1 MRSVRASYL
10 RAIGMRLLAGIPV
23 FLLVT
28 FAATAL
34 SDFIPGS
41 AGQAILGDSAT
52 PAQIAALNA
61 RYGYD
66 RPSWERYAIWLW
78 KLAQGDL
85 GKTLYSQQ
93 SVALLI
99 LNRAAVTFQ
108 IAILAMALALSIALP
123 LAMFTAIRPG
133 GIADTALRMISS
145 TMLSIPVF
153 VTVVVLG
160 FLFAIVLRWLPATG
174 WVTFTADPIGNLRH
188 VALPVMCLAVHQ
200 TAYFYR
206 VSRSEFV
213 ATLQEDFILVARAKG
228 LPTSYILLRHLLRPS
243 LPQVLTVFGLSMSY
257 LLGGS
262 FIVESYFAV
271 PGIGWTVL
279 NAVTTHDLALVQA
292 ILSVIVLIFVLM
304 FILVDLGYALIDPRV
319 DVK

>member
-1 MRSVRASYL
+1 MRTVQSTYL
-10 RAIGMRLLAGIPV
+10 RAIGLRLLAGVPV

-34 SDFIPGS
+34 SDFMPGS
-41 AGQAILGDSAT
+41 AAQAILGDQAT
-52 PAQIAALNA
+52 PQQIATLNA

-66 RPSWERYAIWLW
+66 RPSWERYGLWLW
-78 KLAQGDL
+78 KLLHGDL
-85 GKTLYSQQ
+85 GTTMYSQQ
-93 SVALLI
+93 SVAALLV
-99 LNRAAVTFQ
+99 NRAAVTFE
-108 IAILAMALALSIALP
+108 IAILAMLAALSIAIP
-123 LAMFTAIRPG
+123 LAMFTAIRPDRFT
-133 GIADTALRMISS
+133 DTLLRVVSS
-145 TMLSIPVF
+145 AMLSIPIF

-160 FLFAIVLRWLPATG
+160 YLFAIVLGWLPATG
-174 WVTFTADPIGNLRH
+174 WVALAADPIGNLRY

-213 ATLQEDFILVARAKG
+213 ATLQEDFVLVARAKG
-228 LPTSYILLRHLLRPS
+228 LPTAYILLRHVLRPS
-243 LPQVLTVFGLSMSY
+243 LPQVLTVFGLSMTY

-279 NAVTTHDLALVQA
+279 NSVTTHDFPVVQA
-292 ILSVIVLIFVLM
+292 ILSLTVLVFVLI
-304 FILVDLGYALIDPRV
+304 FILVDIGYALIDPRV
-319 DVK
+319 EVK